1 MYIVG
6 KLWKFKLILVVF
18 FYFYVIIVKY
28 YYMGREIK
36 KVKNRC
42 WYIMYLVVLKEFF
55 FYSVWYDG
63 M

>member
-1 MYIVG
+1 MYIVD

-36 KVKNRC
+36 KVKIDVGILC
-42 WYIMYLVVLKEFF
+42 I
-55 FYSVWYDG
+55 
-63 M
+63 

>member
-1 MYIVG
+1 
-6 KLWKFKLILVVF
+6 
-18 FYFYVIIVKY
+18 
-28 YYMGREIK
+28 MGREIK

-55 FYSVWYDG
+55 FYSVRYDG